1 MHTDLYK
8 TGRFT
13 RDERVNRSEDIRQL
27 FKKGKR
33 FSCDGAKLFVLDND
47 RSINRIG
54 FTLPRGYGKAVER
67 NRSKRISREV
77 YRLTKGCIKSG
88 YDMVLLVYPGKDEF
102 SLRNRQLMSLFTK
115 AGLLI

>member
-13 RDERVNRSEDIRQL
+13 REERVKRSEDIRQL
-27 FKKGKR
+27 FKKGTR
-33 FSCDGAKLFVLDND
+33 FSCDGAKLFVIGNGGTT
-47 RSINRIG
+47 NKIG
-54 FTLPRGYGKAVER
+54 FALPRGYGKAVDR

-102 SLRNRQLMSLFTK
+102 SLRHKQLMTLLTK

>member
-13 RDERVNRSEDIRQL
+13 RTERVKRSEDIRRL

-33 FSCDGAKLFVLDND
+33 FSCEGAKLFVLDSDGNG
-47 RSINRIG
+47 NRIG
-54 FTLPRGYGKAVER
+54 FALPRGYGKAVER
-67 NRSKRISREV
+67 NRSKRVSREV
-77 YRLTKGCIKSG
+77 YRFTRRCIKSG
-88 YDMVLLVYPGKDEF
+88 YDMVLLVYPGKDTF
-102 SLRNRQLMSLFTK
+102 SLRQRQLMALYTK